1 MSEQRKEERKKLI
14 TFTAVHD
21 FRRSTLLG
29 YLGDLTLQGAMLVG
43 SRPIE
48 VNKKL
53 TLEINFPETPETPA
67 TRTTLRVRVA
77 WCRHEE
83 QYDYYNTG
91 VEFLELTEQDKILI
105 AAILKRYQF
114 SPELSD

>member
-1 MSEQRKEERKKLI
+1 MSEQRREERKKLI

-21 FRRSTLLG
+21 FRKSTLLG

-43 SRPIE
+43 SRPVE
-48 VNKKL
+48 VNKTL

-67 TRTTLRVRVA
+67 TRATLRARVA

-91 VEFLELTEQDKILI
+91 VEFLELTDQNKALI
-105 AAILKRYQF
+105 AAILKRYQLG
-114 SPELSD
+114 PESSD